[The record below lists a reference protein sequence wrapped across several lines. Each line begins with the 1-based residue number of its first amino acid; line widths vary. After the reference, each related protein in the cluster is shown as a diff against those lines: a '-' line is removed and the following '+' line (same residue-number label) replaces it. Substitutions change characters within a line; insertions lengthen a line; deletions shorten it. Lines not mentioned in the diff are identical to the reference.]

1 MQGDPK
7 RRRAIAALAAGYL
20 CFGLAW
26 ILLSDALL
34 GLLLLPEQMQRLSTV
49 KGVLFVLLTTGFW
62 TWAAHHIG
70 TLTPDPMP
78 RQLARREGLAARWLA
93 LLAACML
100 PLLALLLRQQLAPL
114 AEGRPVFLLFMLPI
128 VLAALL
134 GGLTAGLLATLL
146 SGLLTALWTPDLRWS
161 PFGWSHLDS
170 FLWVLMLSTGV
181 VISLLSAVLLRS
193 LRRERRHRLLIDAVI
208 DGSPDAIWVRD
219 PQGQVLLANQVA
231 QQQQGVLEG
240 PLSPLEQA
248 TLGDGHVHNVA
259 ATRRLR
265 DGPLHHLLLTVG
277 PVPDAQGGRQG
288 VFSIARDVTELRDSL
303 AVLSRS
309 QLALAEAQQLAH
321 MGSWEIELPDGQ
333 PQTSA
338 ELRRLLGLPEGQLL
352 HSLSELARCFE
363 PSDEFEGALERALA
377 AGESYQGDLQL
388 RRPDGS
394 RAWVTA
400 RLRVDLD
407 RNGRPARLSG
417 ALQDISARKRAELA
431 LAEREQ
437 QLRRVLEGSD
447 QGYWDWDLSSD
458 RLQVSENLERLLGY
472 PEGQLHQR
480 GTRWADFVHP
490 EDLPVALAAVERH
503 KSGATPHYQ
512 AELRCETLDRRWRR
526 LSVRGRVLER
536 DAQGRALSMAG
547 TFNDITERHELELAL
562 CEAQTVFDRSDEG
575 IMFCDAELRITKV
588 NPALCAITGYSP
600 SEVIGQTPR
609 LFSSGRHDAAF
620 YAGMWASLKQHGR
633 WRGEIWNQR
642 KNGEVYAE
650 ILSIS
655 VVRDAEGA
663 VLHYIA
669 VFTDVSLL
677 KRHEEE
683 LERMLHYDPLTGVAN
698 RRLLTDRLQQALARA
713 RRSGKPLAV
722 CLLDLDGFRQA
733 NERHGEDAGNRLLVG
748 VAQHLQSVLRADD
761 TLARLGGDEFV
772 LLLTELHS
780 TQECLQVLDRVL
792 SAARL
797 PVVLGEGLQLGL
809 SASVGVTL
817 FPADDVDPDTLLRH
831 ADQAMFQAK
840 DAGRDRYQLFDPEA
854 ERRAQAQRSE
864 LQRLQQAY
872 EAGEFVLFY
881 QPKIELADGRLA
893 GAEALIRWQHPERGL
908 LPPGEFLPYL
918 PGSALELPLGQWVL
932 EQAWDQAARWHAQGA
947 ALCVGVNI
955 SAHELLAPGFAER
968 LAATLARQPGVPPA
982 LLELEVL
989 ESAAIGDMAQAVA
1002 VMRECRTLGV
1012 RFALDDFGT
1021 GYSSLS
1027 YLRQLPVDVIKVDQ
1041 SFIRNMLSSE
1051 SDLEIVVGVIGLAR
1065 AFHLEAVAEGVET
1078 LEHAQALRRMGCQ
1091 LAQGYG
1097 IARPLPLAQ
1106 FEAWRAQ
1113 WQGLPSDN

>member
-1 MQGDPK
+1 M
-7 RRRAIAALAAGYL
+7 
-20 CFGLAW
+20 
-26 ILLSDALL
+26 
-34 GLLLLPEQMQRLSTV
+34 
-49 KGVLFVLLTTGFW
+49 
-62 TWAAHHIG
+62 
-70 TLTPDPMP
+70 
-78 RQLARREGLAARWLA
+78 
-93 LLAACML
+93 
-100 PLLALLLRQQLAPL
+100 
-114 AEGRPVFLLFMLPI
+114 
-128 VLAALL
+128 
-134 GGLTAGLLATLL
+134 
-146 SGLLTALWTPDLRWS
+146 
-161 PFGWSHLDS
+161 
-170 FLWVLMLSTGV
+170 
-181 VISLLSAVLLRS
+181 
-193 LRRERRHRLLIDAVI
+193 
-208 DGSPDAIWVRD
+208 
-219 PQGQVLLANQVA
+219 
-231 QQQQGVLEG
+231 
-240 PLSPLEQA
+240 
-248 TLGDGHVHNVA
+248 
-259 ATRRLR
+259 
-265 DGPLHHLLLTVG
+265 
-277 PVPDAQGGRQG
+277 
-288 VFSIARDVTELRDSL
+288 
-303 AVLSRS
+303 
-309 QLALAEAQQLAH
+309 
-321 MGSWEIELPDGQ
+321 
-333 PQTSA
+333 
-338 ELRRLLGLPEGQLL
+338 
-352 HSLSELARCFE
+352 
-363 PSDEFEGALERALA
+363 
-377 AGESYQGDLQL
+377 
-388 RRPDGS
+388 
-394 RAWVTA
+394 
-400 RLRVDLD
+400 
-407 RNGRPARLSG
+407 
-417 ALQDISARKRAELA
+417 
-431 LAEREQ
+431 
-437 QLRRVLEGSD
+437 
-447 QGYWDWDLSSD
+447 
-458 RLQVSENLERLLGY
+458 LGY
-472 PEGQLHQR
+472 PEGCC
-480 GTRWADFVHP
+480 TSAARWDDFVHP
-490 EDLPVALAAVERH
+490 EDLPLALAAVERH

-512 AELRCETLDRRWRR
+512 AELRCQTQDGRWRR

-536 DAQGRALSMAG
+536 DAQGQAPSMAG
-547 TFNDITERHELELAL
+547 TFNDITERHELQLAL
-562 CEAQTVFDRSDEG
+562 REAQTVFDRSDEG
-575 IMFCDAELRITKV
+575 IMFCDAELRITKI

-722 CLLDLDGFRQA
+722 GLLDLDGFRQA

-748 VAQHLQSVLRADD
+748 VAQHLQAVLRADD

-792 SAARL
+792 AAARL
-797 PVVLGEGLQLGL
+797 PVALGEGLQLGL

-817 FPADDVDPDTLLRH
+817 FPDDDADPDTLLRH

-864 LQRLQQAY
+864 LLRLQQAY
-872 EAGEFVLFY
+872 EASEFVLFY
-881 QPKIELADGRLA
+881 QPKVELADGRLT

-918 PGSALELPLGQWVL
+918 PGSTLELLLGQWVL

-947 ALCVGVNI
+947 ALCMGVNI
-955 SAHELLAPGFAER
+955 SAHELLAPGFATR
-968 LAATLARQPGVPPA
+968 LAATLARHPGVPTA

-989 ESAAIGDMAQAVA
+989 ESAAIGDMTQAVA
-1002 VMRECRTLGV
+1002 VMRECRSLGV

-1041 SFIRNMLSSE
+1041 SFIRNMLASP

-1097 IARPLPLAQ
+1097 IARPLPQAA

-1113 WQGLPSDN
+1113 WQGLPGAD

>member
-1 MQGDPK
+1 M
-7 RRRAIAALAAGYL
+7 AMLALGYL

-26 ILLSDALL
+26 ILASDALL
-34 GLLLLPEQMQRLSTV
+34 GLLLRPEQMQRLSTV

-62 TWAAHHIG
+62 AWAVQHLNSLA
-70 TLTPDPMP
+70 PDAATRSLP
-78 RQLARREGLAARWLA
+78 RREGLLPPWLA
-93 LLAACML
+93 LLAALLL
-100 PLLALLLRQQLAPL
+100 PLLALLLRQQLAPF
-114 AEGRPVFLLFMLPI
+114 AEGRPVFLLFVLPI
-128 VLAALL
+128 ALASLL
-134 GGLTAGLLATLL
+134 GGLWAGLLATAVA
-146 SGLLTALWTPDLRWS
+146 GVVTALFTADLHWMPFSWS
-161 PFGWSHLDS
+161 QLDG
-170 FLWVLMLSTGV
+170 FLWALMLSTGL

-193 LRRERRHRLLIDAVI
+193 LGRERQHRLLIDAVI
-208 DGSPDAIWVRD
+208 EGSPDAIWVRG
-219 PQGQVLLANQVA
+219 PQGELLLANQVA
-231 QQQQGVLEG
+231 QNQPGVLEG

-309 QLALAEAQQLAH
+309 QLALAEAQELAH
-321 MGSWEIELPDGQ
+321 MGSWEIELDGGPLQ
-333 PQTSA
+333 ASA
-338 ELRRLLGLPEGQLL
+338 ELRRLLGLPNGQGL
-352 HSLSELARCFE
+352 HSLSELARCLE
-363 PSDEFEGALERALA
+363 PQAEIEAALERAQAL
-377 AGESYQGDLQL
+377 GEPYQGDLQL
-388 RRPDGS
+388 LRADGS

-400 RLRVDLD
+400 RLRVDL
-407 RNGRPARLSG
+407 NSAGRPTRLSG
-417 ALQDISARKRAELA
+417 ALQDISTRKRAELA

-447 QGYWDWDLSSD
+447 QGYWDWDLLHD
-458 RLQVSENLERLLGY
+458 RLQLSENLERLLGY
-472 PEGQLHQR
+472 PSGALHQR
-480 GTRWADFVHP
+480 GTRWANFVHP

-512 AELRCETLDRRWRR
+512 AELRCQAQDGRWRR
-526 LSVRGRVLER
+526 LAVRGRVLER
-536 DAQGRALSMAG
+536 DAQGLALSMAG

-562 CEAQTVFDRSDEG
+562 REAQTVFDRSDEG
-575 IMFCDAELRITKV
+575 IMFCDAELRITKI

-600 SEVIGQTPR
+600 AEVIGQTPR

-620 YAGMWASLKQHGR
+620 YAGMWNSLQQHGR

-677 KRHEEE
+677 KRHEEA
-683 LERMLHYDPLTGVAN
+683 LERLLHYDPLTGVAN

-722 CLLDLDGFRQA
+722 CLLDLDGFRLA
-733 NERHGEDAGNRLLVG
+733 NEQHGEDAGNRLLVG
-748 VAQHLQSVLRADD
+748 VARHLQAVLRADD

-780 TQECLQVLDRVL
+780 TQECTQVLDRVL
-792 SAARL
+792 AAARL
-797 PVVLGEGLQLGL
+797 PVSLGEGPGSGPQVAL
-809 SASVGVTL
+809 SASIGVTL
-817 FPADDVDPDTLLRH
+817 FPGDQADPDTLLRH

-840 DAGRDRYQLFDPEA
+840 DAGRNRYQLFDPEA

-864 LQRLQQAY
+864 LQRLQLAF
-872 EAGEFVLFY
+872 EAREFLLFY
-881 QPKIELADGRLA
+881 QPKVELAEGRLS

-908 LPPGEFLPYL
+908 LPPSEFLPYL
-918 PGSALELPLGQWVL
+918 PGSALELELGQWVL
-932 EQAWDQAARWHAQGA
+932 QTAWDQAAAWQGA
-947 ALCVGVNI
+947 GQALSVGVNI
-955 SAHELLAPGFAER
+955 SAHELLAPGFSQR
-968 LAATLARQPGVPPA
+968 LAATLARHPGVPPA

-1002 VMRECRTLGV
+1002 VMRECRGLGV

-1041 SFIRNMLSSE
+1041 SFIRNMLASE

-1065 AFHLEAVAEGVET
+1065 AFRLEAVAEGVET
-1078 LEHAQALRRMGCQ
+1078 QEHAQALRRLGCQ

-1113 WQGLPSDN
+1113 WQGLPGAD